1 MKRYE
6 IARHHN
12 NNNNNNKRERRE
24 LINAQR
30 SMDNL
35 LETDTA

>member
-24 LINAQR
+24 LINVQR